1 MCVAVIVAVT
11 VLLRVFE
18 EEAVFVFVT
27 VPVCELLVVVV
38 VMAVLEPVIDGV
50 GVPVLVILLV
60 NEDVAEGVL
69 LRV

>member
-1 MCVAVIVAVT
+1 VAVIVAVT

>member
-1 MCVAVIVAVT
+1 VAVIVAVT

-38 VMAVLEPVIDGV
+38 VIAVLEAVIDGV